1 MAANNF
7 VHKRT
12 AKGVKS
18 LQRQRASK
26 QPYYKVLVV
35 CEGEKT
41 EPYYFSELRDQY
53 RLNSATVEVVGCRLD
68 PYRIF
73 TVAKRRYRDEKERG
87 DPFDKVYCVFDK
99 DNHTS
104 YHNALHAIQNAKP
117 KDIFE
122 AIHSIP
128 CFEYWLLLHYV
139 YTTKPYTSLPGK
151 SACQQVENDLKKYM
165 PSYSKGARGLFSQL
179 ERKINVASDR
189 AGQSL
194 LAANNAGT
202 DNPTTRIHNLVEH
215 LRHITNTPI

>member
-1 MAANNF
+1 VAANNF

-26 QPYYKVLVV
+26 QPYHKVLVV

-117 KDIFE
+117 KDTFE
-122 AIHSIP
+122 AIPFPASSTGYYCIMSIRP
-128 CFEYWLLLHYV
+128 N
-139 YTTKPYTSLPGK
+139 PIPR
-151 SACQQVENDLKKYM
+151 CQENQHV
-165 PSYSKGARGLFSQL
+165 SKW
-179 ERKINVASDR
+179 KTI
-189 AGQSL
+189 
-194 LAANNAGT
+194 
-202 DNPTTRIHNLVEH
+202 
-215 LRHITNTPI
+215 